1 MFIAAVKLAFKNM
14 QNYTLQIYH
23 ILTTI
28 QTDCVDCVAQSEQKT
43 V

>member
-1 MFIAAVKLAFKNM
+1 MLNLHQMFIAAIKLAFKNM

-28 QTDCVDCVAQSEQKT
+28 QNQG
-43 V
+43 